1 MLRCFVASGVERGE
15 TKTGRAD
22 TERNMILMLLLVTS
36 IAMSKGRR
44 KVWPDNGNEDPD
56 ICAALEVDWARCDR
70 TKNLKTMSIVH

>member
-1 MLRCFVASGVERGE
+1 
-15 TKTGRAD
+15 
-22 TERNMILMLLLVTS
+22 MILMLLLVMF

-44 KVWPDNGNEDPD
+44 KVWPGKGSKDPD